1 MKILQLKIKHF
12 RNIDFLDLNLNPG
25 INIFYGNNGQGKT
38 NIVESVYTLAKTQS
52 FRTHHPKE
60 MIQYDQ
66 EEATIYCAFE
76 KGKYLKSNTIILNKL
91 GKICFLNQTKMKKL
105 SEYLGELLVI
115 DFTPEDVSLLKSSP
129 KERRHL
135 LDVELSALFPIY
147 VKHLILFQKLLEQRN
162 ALLKQI
168 KTFNGELLKV
178 IDQQLLESSFVLFQR
193 RKWFIAQIQD
203 LATKIYQKLSG
214 QSDQLTIEYKTF
226 IDENNKESYIQK
238 GEEIFLKNLEK
249 DKEKTFTNAGVHKD
263 DFVVYLNQKEA
274 EFYASQGQ
282 QRGITLAIKLAI
294 FEIITATTKEEP
306 ILILDDVF
314 SELDNQKC
322 LKLLQYIA
330 KKNQVLITCTSI
342 PSYFKQRENEN
353 VTLYQVSQGKV
364 IERRMFNNG

>member
-25 INIFYGNNGQGKT
+25 INIFYRNNGQGKT

-66 EEATIYCAFE
+66 EEATIYCTFE

-168 KTFNGELLKV
+168 KTFNEELLKV

-214 QSDQLTIEYKTF
+214 QSDQLAIEYKTF
-226 IDENNKESYIQK
+226 IN
-238 GEEIFLKNLEK
+238 EK

-314 SELDNQKC
+314 SELDDQKC

>member
-66 EEATIYCAFE
+66 EEATIYCTFE

-105 SEYLGELLVI
+105 SEYLGELLAI

-147 VKHLILFQKLLEQRN
+147 VKHLILF
-162 ALLKQI
+162 
-168 KTFNGELLKV
+168 
-178 IDQQLLESSFVLFQR
+178 
-193 RKWFIAQIQD
+193 
-203 LATKIYQKLSG
+203 
-214 QSDQLTIEYKTF
+214 
-226 IDENNKESYIQK
+226 
-238 GEEIFLKNLEK
+238 KN
-249 DKEKTFTNAGVHKD
+249 
-263 DFVVYLNQKEA
+263 Y
-274 EFYASQGQ
+274 
-282 QRGITLAIKLAI
+282 
-294 FEIITATTKEEP
+294 
-306 ILILDDVF
+306 
-314 SELDNQKC
+314 
-322 LKLLQYIA
+322 
-330 KKNQVLITCTSI
+330 
-342 PSYFKQRENEN
+342 
-353 VTLYQVSQGKV
+353 
-364 IERRMFNNG
+364 